1 MNKIELMNNLSRG
14 FHSIG
19 FKFKQHSPEILVIG
33 GVVGVVASA
42 VMACKATTKIR
53 PIVEETKMTA
63 EAIHAAVEKGEA
75 TCNLEDGSVGIA
87 PYSAE
92 NGKKDLAA
100 TYARA
105 GVDLAR
111 VYAPSIILGAAS
123 ITCIL
128 AGHNI
133 LHKRNA
139 ALTAAYAF
147 LDSDFKGYRSR
158 VVERFGKELDRELK
172 YNIKAQEIEETVV
185 NEDGTESTVKKT
197 VNSVTTGDHLPSV
210 FARCFAEGTPGW
222 QKNPQD
228 SLIYLRQQQNF
239 LTNRLQSKGHLF
251 LNEVYEAL
259 GYNITEAG
267 NAVGWVYDPT
277 NETLENFVD
286 FGIYDQD
293 DERKIAFVNGDE
305 KNIWIDFNFD
315 GNVWQLMK
323 ERDGARFRR
332 KR

>member
-1 MNKIELMNNLSRG
+1 MKNTEFMNTISRG
-14 FHSIG
+14 FHTIG

-42 VMACKATTKIR
+42 VMACKATTKIN
-53 PIVEETKMTA
+53 PVVEETKVTA
-63 EAIHAAVEKGEA
+63 EAIRAAAEKGEA
-75 TCNLEDGSVGIA
+75 QCNLEDGTVGIA
-87 PYSAE
+87 PYSEDNA
-92 NGKKDLAA
+92 KKDLAV
-100 TYARA
+100 TYAHA
-105 GVDLAR
+105 GLEIAKI
-111 VYAPSIILGAAS
+111 YAPAVVLGVAS

-139 ALTAAYAF
+139 ALTAAYAI
-147 LDSDFKGYRSR
+147 LDNDFKGYRSR
-158 VVERFGKELDRELK
+158 VIDRFGKELDRELK
-172 YNIKAQEIEETVV
+172 YNIKAHEIEERVV
-185 NEDGTESTVKKT
+185 NEDGSESTVTKT
-197 VNSVTTGDHLPSV
+197 VDNVVTNPNNPSI

-222 QKNPQD
+222 QRNPQD

-239 LTNRLQSKGHLF
+239 LTQQLISKGYLF

-259 GYNITEAG
+259 GYDITEAG

-277 NETLENFVD
+277 NVTLENFVD
-286 FGIYDQD
+286 FGIYDSNN
-293 DERKIAFVNGDE
+293 ERKIAFVNGSE
-305 KNIWIDFNFD
+305 RNIWLDFNFD

-332 KR
+332 ER